1 MAPQAPSS
9 HQPSNTLPADTPNAA
24 TVSTPSNK
32 PPLAPKPTGLVDQ
45 SSSAYSQISSNISPD
60 SNITP
65 QEDVGDL
72 IQFSLTPSHLLSS
85 TQSPVSVT
93 SATNVLNNMDITKTA
108 VAGYPESI
116 PFTKNVRPR
125 PASDVITDT
134 INLNSQ
140 PPLETRINELYKSR
154 SPPAYTNNQPP
165 ALSGKSYIQQHILS
179 DIEIPYDQ

>member
-9 HQPSNTLPADTPNAA
+9 HQPSITLPTDTPNAA
-24 TVSTPSNK
+24 TVSTSSNK

-45 SSSAYSQISSNISPD
+45 SSSAHPQIGSNISPD
-60 SNITP
+60 SNVTP
-65 QEDVGDL
+65 QEDIGDL
-72 IQFSLTPSHLLSS
+72 IQFSLTPSQLLHS
-85 TQSPVSVT
+85 TKSPVSAT
-93 SATNVLNNMDITKTA
+93 SATNVLNNMDITRTT
-108 VAGYPESI
+108 VAGCYPESI
-116 PFTKNVRPR
+116 PFTKNIRPR

-165 ALSGKSYIQQHILS
+165 ALSGKKTTYNSTSYMTLK
-179 DIEIPYDQ
+179 